1 MFNLRS
7 LIFLFTFFFHTAIIS
22 EKNGGRRFM
31 IKKTLMALAMAII
44 FSCSQAMAAGVVQV
58 YDGDEKTFVAE
69 FNAVASELQ
78 MFTFE
83 TTPSKLKNQNTT
95 SELYIARAVPADLKT
110 AVVFVKDNTASVAKL
125 IISSEK
131 AENTLK
137 VRNVALALIGVN
149 DEEFKALKTNQY
161 VWCEAAKRYINIEL
175 EKTDDAYNLVIG
187 AFSEKPSK

>member
-1 MFNLRS
+1 MFNLQS

-22 EKNGGRRFM
+22 EKSKRGNFM
-31 IKKTLMALAMAII
+31 LKKIVLALAMAII
-44 FSCSQAMAAGVVQV
+44 FSCSQALAADVVQV
-58 YDGDEKTFVAE
+58 YDSDEKAFVAE
-69 FNAVASELQ
+69 FNAVAAELQ

-83 TTPSKLKNQNTT
+83 TTPSRLQNQNTNA
-95 SELYIARAVPADLKT
+95 ELYIARAVPADIKT
-110 AVVFVKDNTASVAKL
+110 AVVFVKDKTASVAKL
-125 IISSEK
+125 IISSDK
-131 AENTLK
+131 PENTLK

-187 AFSEKPSK
+187 AFSEKPGK